1 MAAAPYDEQHDEQ
14 HYEPHHEQPHAQP
27 SRWIHR
33 LRLCVLN
40 RPRALGMAALLFAG
54 MTALGGCRAD
64 LARSLDPLRFRGP
77 EPTIDPRGRTSSRT
91 TAASDRGRR
100 SDRGRT
106 NRPRR
111 VTSGKIE
118 LTDRDLA
125 PMDAFIDAGAE
136 GSRTR
141 WILADHVEIVA
152 SKEYFAQNL
161 TITAHHGL
169 VRRTDRTRGEDE
181 FVEMRYLGHAG
192 GASAQSC
199 PRVLLGTG
207 ISVLARKRL
216 IVHMRRTRDPDMPV
230 LLKITAR
237 GEASYGHRAK
247 SIKDG
252 DVLQL
257 GGAISRWKGRWAWR
271 RWGDCPR

>member
-1 MAAAPYDEQHDEQ
+1 MSALVLAATTT
-14 HYEPHHEQPHAQP
+14 
-27 SRWIHR
+27 
-33 LRLCVLN
+33 
-40 RPRALGMAALLFAG
+40 LGA
-54 MTALGGCRAD
+54 CRAD
-64 LARSLDPLRFRGP
+64 LGAGLDPARFRGP
-77 EPTIDPRGRTSSRT
+77 EPTIDPRGRGATRA

-100 SDRGRT
+100 NNRGRN

-111 VTSGKIE
+111 VTSGQIE

-125 PMDAFIDAGAE
+125 PMDAFIDAGAG

-141 WILADHVEIVA
+141 WILGDHVEIVA

-169 VRRTDRTRGEDE
+169 VRRSDSTRGEDE
-181 FVEMRYLGHAG
+181 FVEMRFLGHAG

-199 PRVLLGTG
+199 PRVMLGTG

-216 IVHMRRTRDPDMPV
+216 VVHMRRTRDPDMPV
-230 LLKITAR
+230 LLKVTAR
-237 GEASYGHRAK
+237 GEASYGHRAE

-271 RWGDCPR
+271 KWGDCPR